1 MQYIT
6 RLVVNN
12 FFLKQLKMFE
22 KQKLY
27 SMFCIKFKKI

>member
-6 RLVVNN
+6 RLVVNI
-12 FFLKQLKMFE
+12 FQKQLKMFE